1 MTETRWHRL
10 VGEATLAAGELR
22 RVRVGEREIVL
33 VNDGGEYLALDGRC
47 THKPDALLA
56 EGLLFR
62 GAIVCPWH
70 GFRYDVKTGRNVH
83 PGGARPVACVP
94 ARVDGDDILVQ
105 LSHAPD
111 EEASFGPSAPGCED
125 GRGSVAPGLQHR
137 PHHVA

>member
-1 MTETRWHRL
+1 MTEARWHRL
-10 VGEATLAAGELR
+10 VGGATLAAGELR

-33 VNDGGEYLALDGRC
+33 VNDGGQYLALDGRC

-70 GFRYDVKTGRNVH
+70 GFRFDVKTGRNVH

-94 ARVDGDDILVQ
+94 ARVDGDDVLLQ
-105 LSHAPD
+105 LSGAPD
-111 EEASFGPSAPGCED
+111 GEASVGPSARGCD
-125 GRGSVAPGLQHR
+125 DARGFVAQRPRHQPGL
-137 PHHVA
+137 P